1 MTDKQTAVSL
11 VKRFQE
17 ANPTIR
23 KTKEEAIA
31 SAIVASE
38 IVIEVLSECECE
50 QAEFKIMTWESIK
63 EYLYNL

>member
-1 MTDKQTAVSL
+1 MTNKQKAVSL

-23 KTKEEAIA
+23 KSKEEGIA
-31 SAIVASE
+31 SAIVAVDLLLE
-38 IVIEVLSECECE
+38 YIVTEAKPDWQEV
-50 QAEFKIMTWESIK
+50 K

>member
-1 MTDKQTAVSL
+1 MTDKQIAVSL

-23 KTKEEAIA
+23 KSKEEGIA
-31 SAIVASE
+31 SAIVAVE
-38 IVIEVLSECECE
+38 VVIEALSEFDE
-50 QAEFKIMTWESIK
+50 AEFKIMTFESVK

>member
-1 MTDKQTAVSL
+1 MTNKQKAVSL

-23 KTKEEAIA
+23 KSKEEGIA
-31 SAIVASE
+31 SAIVAVDLLLE
-38 IVIEVLSECECE
+38 YIV
-50 QAEFKIMTWESIK
+50 TESKPDWLQVK

>member
-1 MTDKQTAVSL
+1 MTNKQKAVML

-23 KTKEEAIA
+23 KSKEEGIA
-31 SAIVASE
+31 SAIVAVDLFLDYVVE
-38 IVIEVLSECECE
+38 EAKPDWL
-50 QAEFKIMTWESIK
+50 QIK

>member
-1 MTDKQTAVSL
+1 MTNKQKAVSL

-23 KTKEEAIA
+23 KSKEEGIA
-31 SAIVASE
+31 SAIVAIDLLLE
-38 IVIEVLSECECE
+38 YIVTEEKPDWLQV
-50 QAEFKIMTWESIK
+50 K

>member
-1 MTDKQTAVSL
+1 MTNKQRAVSL

-23 KTKEEAIA
+23 KSKEEGIA
-31 SAIVASE
+31 SAIVAVDLLLE
-38 IVIEVLSECECE
+38 YIVTEANPDWQEV
-50 QAEFKIMTWESIK
+50 K

>member
-1 MTDKQTAVSL
+1 MTNKQKAVDM

-23 KTKEEAIA
+23 KSKEEGIA
-31 SAIVASE
+31 SAIVA
-38 IVIEVLSECECE
+38 VDLFLNYVV
-50 QAEFKIMTWESIK
+50 KESKPDWIQIK

>member
-1 MTDKQTAVSL
+1 MTDKQRAVNL

-23 KTKEEAIA
+23 KSKEEGIA
-31 SAIVASE
+31 SAIVAVDLLLDY
-38 IVIEVLSECECE
+38 IVTEEKQDWKLV
-50 QAEFKIMTWESIK
+50 K

>member
-1 MTDKQTAVSL
+1 MEMTDKQRAVSF

-23 KTKEEAIA
+23 KSKEEGIA
-31 SAIVASE
+31 SAIVAVDLMLE
-38 IVIEVLSECECE
+38 YIVTEEKPDW
-50 QAEFKIMTWESIK
+50 QAIK

>member
-1 MTDKQTAVSL
+1 MRMTNKQKAVSL

-23 KTKEEAIA
+23 KSKEEGIA
-31 SAIVASE
+31 SAIVAVDLLLE
-38 IVIEVLSECECE
+38 YIVTEAKPDWQEV
-50 QAEFKIMTWESIK
+50 K

>member
-1 MTDKQTAVSL
+1 MTNKQKAVSL

-23 KTKEEAIA
+23 KSKEEGIA
-31 SAIVASE
+31 SAIVAVDLLLE
-38 IVIEVLSECECE
+38 YIVTEEKQDWKLV
-50 QAEFKIMTWESIK
+50 K

>member
-1 MTDKQTAVSL
+1 MTNKQIAVSL

-23 KTKEEAIA
+23 KSKEEGIA
-31 SAIVASE
+31 SAIVAVDLLLE
-38 IVIEVLSECECE
+38 YIVTEAKPDWQEV
-50 QAEFKIMTWESIK
+50 K

>member
-1 MTDKQTAVSL
+1 MTDKQRAVSL

-23 KTKEEAIA
+23 KSKEEGIA
-31 SAIVASE
+31 SAIVAVDLILE
-38 IVIEVLSECECE
+38 YIVTEEKPDWHV
-50 QAEFKIMTWESIK
+50 IK